1 MDGKRVLHRLCKPP
15 HEVDEVHSVLV
26 DPGGQCAKIEDH
38 SGKGCPYGQGAAPIV
53 ILSPIDPSYQAEM
66 RPKSGRI
73 SAVYDLIYLLQL
85 SFSPSTAVWAFAAS
99 MTA

>member
-1 MDGKRVLHRLCKPP
+1 MDGKRVLHRLCKTP

-66 RPKSGRI
+66 RPNLGRI
-73 SAVYDLIYLLQL
+73 SVG
-85 SFSPSTAVWAFAAS
+85 V
-99 MTA
+99 